1 MLLKRHP
8 RMLGKARFG
17 WQTGTT
23 VHRMKSSL
31 KKYHPGPD
39 WLRFL
44 SSPALLL
51 ATSSLLAAPAGP
63 EPQIPEEGGAPGA
76 FPNTSVSGVN
86 VIAKGSSS
94 GFDGS
99 VEITGLDG
107 QGPISWSVNRY
118 NRGDIALRL
127 SPGDPVAALDNLN
140 QGFIDFADNS
150 PGLAANQAWRPSQAF
165 GVVISTARQNGPV
178 DWNDGEGPFFP
189 TVAVS
194 WQSSGPGYNMADG
207 TFGTGNLDINL
218 GRAGTHESSP
228 EANFAFSTTWFPF
241 DQGWLG
247 GDVGTPL
254 VDDVGEVSS
263 QWSGANNHAAGLTAG
278 LIRWLDFPTGSLTYG
293 GLADL
298 QLPGVNSLEDGLLFA
313 ASSDGG
319 SDINILGVAPKED
332 GSGWLVTIR
341 EDSATDAET
350 LVGADQSEFQFVY
363 VPFDAERLIGGHILG
378 ATGAKRKAVGDFTL
392 TRTATGTYELILPGK
407 TGADGALL
415 LQAADFEA
423 GTTEPLATRAFL
435 SYEFADGKF
444 IIQSRKTTTDTTA
457 DLADANFYVAW
468 VDFTQPLAPPAGPRL
483 RNLDPVVVN
492 GEDIPV
498 SEANVAAHTT
508 EPEVLVIT
516 IDTQNVIGFTDPIS
530 QQFATAAV
538 VGRFYNPHTLEPT
551 SEPFGLLGN
560 PAAGFAKL
568 GVAFNPVSGQ
578 YVVVANARN
587 YSPTGNH
594 VPHLALVN
602 PLSVAG
608 ENSPLAKAFA
618 YQPDVEGDFD
628 DLAVAVSTQNGNFL
642 LAAEHSFPDEGEG
655 AVGVLFDQD
664 GNLLT
669 PEFTRL
675 DQLQSVGDE
684 DDPDVV
690 YLPGRDVFLYVTNT
704 DNSNGSDGT
713 LSNRIVG
720 SVVQTT
726 PGGDGKLQTIV
737 EQVLSDGEPIPEGHP
752 ASLENPFNGELLT
765 AFDHGNGT
773 ANGEVSYYNIGAG
786 PTYPFT
792 SARPEIPYLSG
803 TEGNPFRHQHPQLAV
818 DPTNGVIALG
828 HNARDSDIGLPNAY
842 VVTLLGPDGAKLPS
856 QLGIPYFVADSGG
869 PIDNGMSMHT
879 LKYSPVSGSFVI
891 VFNAA
896 NATYLASLQV
906 TSSHSGGGGE
916 TPELNI
922 EITGANVVISWPAT
936 ATGFVLEATDS
947 LNPVAWSAAGGTE
960 EEEGG
965 LKKVTLTPGE
975 GSKYYRLNQP

>member
-1 MLLKRHP
+1 
-8 RMLGKARFG
+8 
-17 WQTGTT
+17 
-23 VHRMKSSL
+23 MKPSL
-31 KKYHPGPD
+31 KYHHKSD
-39 WLRFL
+39 WLRLL
-44 SSPALLL
+44 SSSALSL
-51 ATSSLLAAPAGP
+51 AAGSLLAAPAGP
-63 EPQIPEEGGAPGA
+63 EPQIPEEGGVPGA

-86 VIAKGSSS
+86 VIARGSST

-107 QGPISWSVNRY
+107 QGPIPWSVNRY

-127 SPGDPVAALDNLN
+127 SPGDPVAALGNLD
-140 QGFIDFADNS
+140 QGFIEFADNS
-150 PGLAANQAWRPSQAF
+150 PALPANQAWRPSQSF
-165 GVVISTARQNGPV
+165 GVVLVTARQNGPI
-178 DWNDGEGPFFP
+178 DWNDGEGPLFP

-194 WQSSGPGYNMADG
+194 WQSSGPGYSMADG
-207 TFGTGNLDINL
+207 SWGTGNLDVNL
-218 GRAGTHESSP
+218 GRAGSHESSP
-228 EANFAFSTTWFPF
+228 EANFAFSTIWFPF

-254 VDDVGEVSS
+254 VDDFGEVSS
-263 QWSGANNHAAGLTAG
+263 RWSGANNHTAGLTAG
-278 LIRWLDFPTGSLTYG
+278 LIRWLDFPTGSQAYG

-319 SDINILGVAPKED
+319 SDVNIVGVAPKED
-332 GSGWLVTIR
+332 GSGWRVTIR
-341 EDSATDAET
+341 EDSATTAET
-350 LVGADQSEFQFVY
+350 LAAADQSEFQFVY
-363 VPFDAERLIGGHILG
+363 VPFAAERLIGGHIVG
-378 ATGAKRKAVGDFTL
+378 ATGEKRKAAGDFIL
-392 TRTATGTYELILPGK
+392 TRTGTGTYELTIPGK

-423 GTTEPLATRAFL
+423 GTSEPLATRAFL

-444 IIQSRKTTTDTTA
+444 VIQSRKTTTDTTA
-457 DLADANFYVAW
+457 DLADASFYVAW

-492 GEDIPV
+492 GEGV
-498 SEANVAAHTT
+498 TTGEANVASHTT

-530 QQFATAAV
+530 QQFALSAV
-538 VGRFYNPHTLEPT
+538 VGRFYDPRTLEPT

-560 PAAGFAKL
+560 PAGEFAKV

-578 YVVVANARN
+578 YVVVANARAN
-587 YSPTGNH
+587 SPSGNH

-608 ENSPLAKAFA
+608 ENPPLAKAFA
-618 YQPDVEGDFD
+618 YQPDTEINFD
-628 DLAVAVSTQNGNFL
+628 DVAIAVSTQNGNIL
-642 LAAEHSFPDEGEG
+642 LAAEYAFPDEGEG
-655 AVGVLFDQD
+655 AVGVLFDKD

-704 DNSNGSDGT
+704 DNSNGSTGT

-726 PGGDGKLQTIV
+726 PGNDGKLQTVV
-737 EQVLSDGEPIPEGHP
+737 EQVLSDGVPSPEGHP

-773 ANGEVSYYNIGAG
+773 ASGEISYNNIGPG
-786 PTYPFT
+786 PTYTFT

-803 TEGNPFRHQHPQLAV
+803 TDGNPFRHQHPQLAV
-818 DPTNGVIALG
+818 DPTRGVIAVG
-828 HNARDSDIGLPNAY
+828 HNARDSDLGLPNAY
-842 VVTLLGPDGAKLPS
+842 VATLLGPDGAKLPS
-856 QLGIPYFVADSGG
+856 QLGTPYFVADSGA
-869 PIDNGMSMHT
+869 PIDNGMSMHNIR
-879 LKYSPVSGSFVI
+879 YSPVSGSFVI

-896 NATYLASLQV
+896 STTYLATLQV
-906 TSSHSGGGGE
+906 TSSHTGGGGD
-916 TPELNI
+916 TPELAI
-922 EITGANVVISWPAT
+922 ALAGANVVISWPST

-947 LNPVAWSAAGGTE
+947 LNPVGWSPAGGTE
-960 EEEGG
+960 QEEGG
-965 LKKVTLTPGE
+965 LKKVTITPGD